1 MGSVV
6 VVLVLTMISLLA
18 LGKINPSLLHKVLG
32 KVESLVN
39 KASLK
44 IRKKEVKP

>member
-6 VVLVLTMISLLA
+6 VVLVLTMIALLA
-18 LGKINPSLLHKVLG
+18 MGKINPNLLHKVLG
-32 KVESLVN
+32 KVENLVN
-39 KASLK
+39 KISLK